1 MREKAFLIW
10 NIHTLILL
18 LKRISISIFFY
29 ISKFEIN
36 LKTSKNYDFCKNRS
50 RIGLVH
56 ILNQILNI

>member
-1 MREKAFLIW
+1 MGMREKAFLIW

-36 LKTSKNYDFCKNRS
+36 LKTSKNYDFVK
-50 RIGLVH
+50 IEVGLASY
-56 ILNQILNI
+56 IYTYI